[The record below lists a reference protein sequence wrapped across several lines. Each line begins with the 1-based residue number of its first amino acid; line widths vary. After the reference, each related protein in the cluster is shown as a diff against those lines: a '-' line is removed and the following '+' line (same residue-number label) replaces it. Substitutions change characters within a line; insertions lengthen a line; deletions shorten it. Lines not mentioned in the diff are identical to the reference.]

1 MVMAGGWLFLPDPEA
16 TELAGERLAPELR
29 PGDLLLLEGPLG
41 AGKTTLIRGLVRGLG
56 GDPGEVCSPTFILR
70 ETYAVAGPGGIRR
83 LHHLDL
89 YRLRGKKQSP
99 WHELGL
105 DELLDDPAAVTA
117 VEWPDD
123 LPPAGLAPRVL
134 HLRLRWQG
142 EGRELEAQWETVP
155 CPSFSA

>member
-1 MVMAGGWLFLPDPEA
+1 MMPACLFLPDAEA
-16 TELAGERLAPELR
+16 TEQAGERLAPLLR

-70 ETYAVAGPGGIRR
+70 ETYEVAGPQGIRR

-99 WHELGL
+99 WQELGL
-105 DELLDDPAAVTA
+105 DELLDDPEAVTA
-117 VEWPDD
+117 VEWPED
-123 LPPAGLAPRVL
+123 LPPSGLAPRVL

-142 EGRELEAQWETVP
+142 EGRELEAQWEGETP
-155 CPSFSA
+155 FAL

>member
-1 MVMAGGWLFLPDPEA
+1 MAASVRVYLPDAEA
-16 TELAGERLAPELR
+16 TEEAGARLAPQLL

-41 AGKTTLIRGLVRGLG
+41 AGKTTLVRGIVRGLG
-56 GDPGEVCSPTFILR
+56 GDPGEVCSPTFVLR
-70 ETYAVAGPGGIRR
+70 ESYEVEAPHGIRR

-99 WHELGL
+99 WQELGL
-105 DELLDDPAAVTA
+105 DELLDEPWAVVA

-123 LPPAGLAPRVL
+123 LPPSGLAPRVL

-142 EGRELEAQWETVP
+142 EGRELEAQWEGET
-155 CPSFSA
+155 SSNL

>member
-1 MVMAGGWLFLPDPEA
+1 MRARRRLFLPDAQA
-16 TELAGERLAPELR
+16 TEDAGASLAKSLQ
-29 PGDLLLLEGPLG
+29 PGDLLLLQGPLG

-70 ETYAVAGPGGIRR
+70 ETYAVAGPCGICR

-105 DELLDDPAAVTA
+105 DELLDDPTAVTA

-123 LPPAGLAPRVL
+123 LPSSGLAPRVL
-134 HLRLRWQG
+134 HLRLRWEG
-142 EGRELEAQWETVP
+142 EGRELEAWWESETDASVP
-155 CPSFSA
+155 L